1 MIVFVVYREESQC
14 TGESLVFVFDMP
26 ALKEHLR
33 KQGEQSKTAYY
44 TVEILKYQVIITVI
58 ISLFIRCKI
67 MSFRTI
73 QSMLTC
79 THTYKYTVRNLQP

>member
-1 MIVFVVYREESQC
+1 MIISVVCREESQC
-14 TGESLVFVFDMP
+14 TGESLVFMFDMP

-58 ISLFIRCKI
+58 IRPFIKCKI
-67 MSFRTI
+67 CVF
-73 QSMLTC
+73 
-79 THTYKYTVRNLQP
+79 